1 MKRNIYLKTIPPAE
15 AVARV
20 KASIDREALIREETI
35 PSHEASGRV
44 LAHAVHARYSAPTFH
59 SAAMD
64 GYAVNAR
71 STFAAREGHPLTL
84 KAGETCFAVNTGHPM
99 PEGCDAVIMIEQV
112 VLDGDG
118 VTIEAPAFPWQH
130 VRRIG
135 EDIVATELLFPR
147 NHQLRP
153 WDVGALLSGG
163 IWDVPVWERVTV
175 RIIPTGD
182 EVLDFATH
190 PDPGK
195 GQVVESNSQMLA
207 ALARELGC
215 VVERAAPVPDSP
227 EALHQALKDSL
238 DAGRHLTIFC
248 AGSSAGSR
256 DFTRATL
263 EKEGEILTH
272 GIAAMPGKPSL
283 LANCRG
289 RLVAGAPGVSG
300 KRAGLLQ
307 GTARTAHLVAF
318 APRAARKNR
327 RPRRADPYRALP
339 SGRRGARARVHRAG
353 RRQAG
358 RHAARTR
365 GREHHHRHP
374 RTGRRAHPRTG

>member
-44 LAHAVHARYSAPTFH
+44 LAHAVHARYSSPTFH

-112 VLDGDG
+112 VLDGG
-118 VTIEAPAFPWQH
+118 SVTIEAPAFPWQH

-153 WDVGALLSGG
+153 VGCGRAAFRRHLGRARLGARHR
-163 IWDVPVWERVTV
+163 PH
-175 RIIPTGD
+175 
-182 EVLDFATH
+182 H
-190 PDPGK
+190 PHRGRSARLHHAPRSRQ

-207 ALARELGC
+207 ALAVNWAASWNAPPRSGQPGSPASGP
-215 VVERAAPVPDSP
+215 ERQP
-227 EALHQALKDSL
+227 
-238 DAGRHLTIFC
+238 
-248 AGSSAGSR
+248 
-256 DFTRATL
+256 
-263 EKEGEILTH
+263 
-272 GIAAMPGKPSL
+272 
-283 LANCRG
+283 
-289 RLVAGAPGVSG
+289 
-300 KRAGLLQ
+300 
-307 GTARTAHLVAF
+307 
-318 APRAARKNR
+318 
-327 RPRRADPYRALP
+327 
-339 SGRRGARARVHRAG
+339 
-353 RRQAG
+353 
-358 RHAARTR
+358 
-365 GREHHHRHP
+365 
-374 RTGRRAHPRTG
+374 

>member
-44 LAHAVHARYSAPTFH
+44 LAHAVHARYSSPTFH

-112 VLDGDG
+112 VLDGG
-118 VTIEAPAFPWQH
+118 SVTIEAPAFPWQH

-182 EVLDFATH
+182 EVLDFTTH

-215 VVERAAPVPDSP
+215 VVERAAPVPDNP

-248 AGSSAGSR
+248 AGSSAGSK

-272 GIAAMPGKPSL
+272 GIKFYYDGAIRMEQHCYGEAATF
-283 LANCRG
+283 
-289 RLVAGAPGVSG
+289 VFGVWAEG
-300 KRAGLLQ
+300 MDAD
-307 GTARTAHLVAF
+307 GTLHW
-318 APRAARKNR
+318 
-327 RPRRADPYRALP
+327 ALP
-339 SGRRGARARVHRAG
+339 DRRKSYYDEDYLPRKLDRVDEAGNLYFDGSPFPWKLADDFDEDKRWGYPKWKVLLGKLTGKGRKCD
-353 RRQAG
+353 
-358 RHAARTR
+358 
-365 GREHHHRHP
+365 
-374 RTGRRAHPRTG
+374 